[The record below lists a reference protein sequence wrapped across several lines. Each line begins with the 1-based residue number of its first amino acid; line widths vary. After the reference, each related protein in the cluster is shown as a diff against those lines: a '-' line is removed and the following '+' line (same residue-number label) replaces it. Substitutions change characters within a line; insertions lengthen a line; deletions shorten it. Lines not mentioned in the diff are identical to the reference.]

1 MTLDFDLYLKEPK
14 ELFVFDPQKYDPF
27 DENALGESG
36 FDYLV
41 ARVIGFWFR
50 APKIQTRIFL
60 PANQV
65 HPETE
70 QKMRRAMF
78 SWCEDLLTANQRER
92 IEFLIN
98 NTIFLAVAI
107 IVLALVIWG
116 QQELSRPEIVPDEGV
131 RGWLVYGLD
140 VLLWVALWAPFS
152 AFLLEWFPLFRRY
165 QAYRAMR
172 HMHMTVLPQ
181 EPSA

>member
-1 MTLDFDLYLKEPK
+1 MTLEFDLYLKEPK
-14 ELFVFDPQKYDPF
+14 ELFVFDPQTYDPF

-50 APKIQTRIFL
+50 APQIETRIFL
-60 PANQV
+60 PPDHV
-65 HPETE
+65 RPETE

-78 SWCEDLLTANQRER
+78 SWCEDLLTANRRER
-92 IEFLIN
+92 VEFLIN
-98 NTIFLAVAI
+98 NTIFLVVAI
-107 IVLALVIWG
+107 FVLALNYWG
-116 QQELSRPEIVPDEGV
+116 QQELGRPGVVPDEGV
-131 RGWLVYGLD
+131 RGWLAYGLD
-140 VLLWVALWAPFS
+140 VLLWVALWAPLS

-172 HMHMTVLPQ
+172 HMHMTVLP
-181 EPSA
+181 EKPSA